1 MNGLV
6 DIFLISF
13 MHVQGKLINRI
24 SFKIWTSTEIDTET
38 EAQALIN
45 KLFNIAVLVD
55 TQLGQQFFN
64 IAACNRDH
72 EAIMQKIKDDAKSEV

>member
-1 MNGLV
+1 M
-6 DIFLISF
+6 
-13 MHVQGKLINRI
+13 RI
-24 SFKIWTSTEIDTET
+24 SFKIWTSREIDTET

-72 EAIMQKIKDDAKSEV
+72 EAIMHKIKDDAKSEV